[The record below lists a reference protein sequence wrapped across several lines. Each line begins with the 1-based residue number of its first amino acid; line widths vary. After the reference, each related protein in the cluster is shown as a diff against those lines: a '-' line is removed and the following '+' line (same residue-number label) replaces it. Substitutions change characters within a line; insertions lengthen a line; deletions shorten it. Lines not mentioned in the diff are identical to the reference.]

1 MRTNL
6 VPTAV
11 TLLALAAALS
21 SGCGGPEKPPEP
33 PAVTPPPSAEPSA
46 APSAE
51 PAASA
56 EPAPSAAPSA
66 TPAAPPASPPVA
78 ATALKGTVKGK
89 AFTPKAALAYAD
101 PNGDKSKK
109 KISIFDRPVDCKNR
123 DKLDGKGRAEVSV
136 IVPWTAKGVA
146 ELDAGSTGIFIDEKD
161 KPVQIGNL
169 QGRAELD
176 ALPPK
181 VGTKGKIRVRV
192 ADAAGE
198 NKVEGEVPYTLCE

>member
-1 MRTNL
+1 MRTNVL
-6 VPTAV
+6 SGATLFAFVAV
-11 TLLALAAALS
+11 FAA
-21 SGCGGPEKPPEP
+21 GCGGPEKPAEP
-33 PAVTPPPSAEPSA
+33 PSVTPPPSAEPSA

-51 PAASA
+51 PVASA

-101 PNGDKSKK
+101 PNGDKSKR

-136 IVPWTAKGVA
+136 IIPWTAKGVA
-146 ELDAGSTGIFIDEKD
+146 ELDPGSAGIFIDEKD

-192 ADAAGE
+192 SDQAGE